1 MAVFIAK
8 TTARQNVAMS
18 LPVSAR
24 TTAALK
30 RCAGM
35 VSNLVPLLICVDD
48 GDTIGA
54 LTDRVAKAVVGAL
67 RHQQFRRWPDLV
79 ADGTRL
85 DMNVEFGP
93 AINVFNFAAPFH
105 SGLRNR
111 RTTC

>member
-8 TTARQNVAMS
+8 TTGHQNVSMS

-30 RCAGM
+30 RCTGM
-35 VSNLVPLLICVDD
+35 VSNMVPLLICVND

-67 RHQQFRRWPDLV
+67 RHQQFRRWPDLI
-79 ADGTRL
+79 ADSARPQGPGKVGARL
-85 DMNVEFGP
+85 CDLD
-93 AINVFNFAAPFH
+93 IY
-105 SGLRNR
+105 LRFIIV
-111 RTTC
+111 